1 MRIKCFVSASILLIL
16 FVFVAQAQSES
27 DSRKIYIIRHAEK
40 TSVKEDPELTEA
52 GKERAETLK
61 RILSDK
67 EIEKVYSTDTKR
79 TRGTIMPF
87 ADEEGMGINLY
98 SAKNHGDLVEKL
110 FEDEGN
116 VVVIGHSNTIHLLV
130 NLLMDTDEMEEL
142 DESDYENI
150 FIVLVDD
157 EGETR
162 LEKKRF
168 SDFKED

>member
-1 MRIKCFVSASILLIL
+1 MRLKFSVSVSILLML
-16 FVFVAQAQSES
+16 FVFVAKAQSEG
-27 DSRKIYIIRHAEK
+27 DYRKIYVIRHAEK
-40 TSVKEDPELTEA
+40 TTAKEDPELTEK
-52 GKERAETLK
+52 GKERAEKLK
-61 RILSDK
+61 LILSDK
-67 EIEKVYSTDTKR
+67 DIDKVYSTDTKR

-98 SAKNHGDLVEKL
+98 NARNHEELVEKL
-110 FEDEGN
+110 QEDEGN

-130 NLLMDTDEMEEL
+130 NLLLNGDEMEEL

-162 LEKKRF
+162 LEKKRYK
-168 SDFKED
+168 DFKED

>member
-1 MRIKCFVSASILLIL
+1 
-16 FVFVAQAQSES
+16 
-27 DSRKIYIIRHAEK
+27 
-40 TSVKEDPELTEA
+40 
-52 GKERAETLK
+52 
-61 RILSDK
+61 
-67 EIEKVYSTDTKR
+67 
-79 TRGTIMPF
+79 
-87 ADEEGMGINLY
+87 MGINLY